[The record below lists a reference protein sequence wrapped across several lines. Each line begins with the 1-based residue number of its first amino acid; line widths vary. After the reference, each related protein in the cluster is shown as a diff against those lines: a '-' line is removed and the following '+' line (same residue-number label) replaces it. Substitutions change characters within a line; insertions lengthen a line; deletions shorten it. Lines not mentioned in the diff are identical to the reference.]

1 MPEKRYDVAVVGL
14 GIMGACTLWRLAA
27 RGAKV
32 IGLDRYDPPHALG
45 SSHGLSR
52 IVRRI
57 QFEGD
62 AYVPLARQAY
72 TLWAALQRDTERR
85 LFTRTGL
92 LFIGPRQSQM
102 IRGGR
107 ASAERC
113 GVEHEMLDAPALR
126 ARYPQ
131 HRVDDRDIALHD
143 PEAGYIDPAS
153 ATGAALDRARALGAE
168 VRANCAVLGLRT
180 AARGVELETAAG
192 RVRAGH
198 VVIAAGTWLGTLVP
212 ALERRIAIERHCF
225 ALLPV
230 ADPALFAPERF
241 PIWIRENPAGV
252 KTSIEESHDH
262 RERIFAFG
270 FPTHDGRRIKV
281 GFPLTGSAASS
292 PALDRAPLPAERAIF
307 DERRIDEVLDGVEAG
322 STGFTVCLYDNS
334 PDFDFIVGPVPGSP
348 RVTVLG
354 GFSGHGFKHAPAVGE
369 IAACLATG
377 TTPPVDIQPF
387 SPARFE

>member
-1 MPEKRYDVAVVGL
+1 MAEKRYDVAVVGL
-14 GIMGACTLWRLAA
+14 GIMGASTLWRLAA

-32 IGLDRYDPPHALG
+32 IGLDRHRPPHALG

-52 IVRRI
+52 IVRRV

-72 TLWAALQRDTERR
+72 ALWAALQRDTDRR

-92 LFIGPRQSQM
+92 LFIGPRESQM

-113 GVEHEMLDAPALR
+113 GVEHEMLDALALR

-131 HRVDDRDIALHD
+131 HRVADGDIALLD
-143 PEAGYIDPAS
+143 PEAGYIDPAA
-153 ATGAALDRARALGAE
+153 ATAAALDRAGALGAE
-168 VRANCAVLGLRT
+168 VRANCAVLGLSRT
-180 AARGVELETAAG
+180 ARGVELGTAGG

-198 VVIAAGTWLGTLVP
+198 VVIAAGTWLGSLVP
-212 ALERRIAIERHCF
+212 GLEGKIAIERHCF

-241 PIWIRENPAGV
+241 PMWIRENRAGV
-252 KTSIEESHDH
+252 TTSIEESHDH
-262 RERIFAFG
+262 KERIFAFG
-270 FPTHDGRRIKV
+270 FPTHDGRHVKV
-281 GFPLTGSAASS
+281 GFPLTGSPASS
-292 PALDRAPLPAERAIF
+292 PTVDPKPLPVERAMF
-307 DERRIDEVLDGVEAG
+307 DGRRIDEVLYGVEAG

-334 PDFDFIVGPVPGSP
+334 PDFDFIVGPMPGWP

-377 TTPPVDIQPF
+377 ATPLVDIKPF
-387 SPARFE
+387 SPARFG